1 MAFNPAALPFKE
13 AIKFWQSKIKLPSSG
28 WTDIWQEQHSH
39 GFIVAGAQHDALVED
54 LYNAI
59 SDARSKGGYEAFKAS
74 FPEIAKQHGW
84 AYNGSPGWRSR
95 VIYDTNVR
103 QSYNAGRYQQ
113 MERVKKLRPY
123 WRYRHSGALK
133 YRPEH
138 KAWDGLILPAD
149 DPWWDTNMPQNGW
162 GCGCSVES
170 LSRVE
175 AEEEFEKFGKSGPD
189 KAPPLE
195 WEEREVGRG
204 GSNPHTVRVPK
215 GIDPGFAYNP
225 GKAWLEPHTV
235 PPLTGYEAVLR
246 ERGASWPTG
255 FTPPEIPSPTAV
267 PAKSIL
273 DAIKTPEQAKQAVTA
288 FLGAFGATLDKGA
301 VFTDKAGSSLAITK
315 ALFIKGSDKE
325 GGEFKWSAEA
335 GKVERLQYVNL
346 LAETLREPDEIWWA
360 WEENRAWSQSNPDA
374 PKQWRLKRRYLKA
387 FKVEETGEF
396 AIVAFEW
403 GKQGWT
409 GNTAFMSQPSD
420 AKRREKYFNKQRVG
434 RLIYKK

>member
-1 MAFNPAALPFKE
+1 
-13 AIKFWQSKIKLPSSG
+13 
-28 WTDIWQEQHSH
+28 
-39 GFIVAGAQHDALVED
+39 VAGAQHDALVED

-59 SDARSKGGYEAFKAS
+59 SDARSKGGYEAFKTA

-84 AYNGSPGWRSR
+84 AYNGAPGWRSR

-149 DPWWDTNMPQNGW
+149 DPWWNTHMPQNGW

-175 AEEEFEKFGKSGPD
+175 AEDEWEKTGKSGPD

-235 PPLTGYEAVLR
+235 PPLTGYDAVLA

-255 FTPPEIPSPTAV
+255 FTPPPLPTPTIV
-267 PAKSIL
+267 PASSIL
-273 DAIKTPEQAKQAVTA
+273 PANTPPIKAVEA
-288 FLGAFGATLDKGA
+288 FLGVFGATLDKGA
-301 VFTDKAGSSLAITK
+301 VFTDVTGSSLAITK
-315 ALFIKGSDKE
+315 AFFIKGNDKA
-325 GGEFKWSAEA
+325 GENFKWLANPE
-335 GKVERLQYVNL
+335 KVGRLMYINL
-346 LAETLREPDEIWWA
+346 LAKTILDPDEIWWA
-360 WEENRAWSQSNPDA
+360 WEKSYSDQGRWLL
-374 PKQWRLKRRYLKA
+374 RRRYLKSL
-387 FKVEETGEF
+387 KVEESGEY
-396 AIVAFEW
+396 AIVAFGW
-403 GKQGWT
+403 GKDGWA
-409 GNTAFMSQPSD
+409 GNTAFMSQATD
-420 AKRREKYFNKQRVG
+420 AKRRGEYFNKQRVG